1 MAARFISAVAFIGLF
16 LIFLLPVSRGII
28 NVGNGIGMLVSAAIV
43 LVLLFWERF
52 RDFMGRLWEKPQ
64 GKAAVCIACGSAV
77 MFTVLAAVIS
87 VFMVRAA
94 SDRPKDDNTTVVI
107 LGCQVRN
114 GGPSLMLSRRL
125 KAAYGYLTEHE
136 DVKAVVSGGKGD
148 DEDISEAR
156 CMKDWLVANGIAPE
170 RIYMEDK
177 SVNTEENL
185 RFSKRIIDANGLP
198 QRITIV
204 TDAFHQLRADI
215 LAKKQ
220 GIESNNISADT
231 VWYLLPTY
239 WVREWFG
246 IIYYRIF

>member
-1 MAARFISAVAFIGLF
+1 
-16 LIFLLPVSRGII
+16 
-28 NVGNGIGMLVSAAIV
+28 
-43 LVLLFWERF
+43 
-52 RDFMGRLWEKPQ
+52 
-64 GKAAVCIACGSAV
+64 
-77 MFTVLAAVIS
+77 
-87 VFMVRAA
+87 
-94 SDRPKDDNTTVVI
+94 
-107 LGCQVRN
+107 
-114 GGPSLMLSRRL
+114 
-125 KAAYGYLTEHE
+125 
-136 DVKAVVSGGKGD
+136 
-148 DEDISEAR
+148 
-156 CMKDWLVANGIAPE
+156 MKDWLVANGIAPE